1 MDIIDKFLNFE
12 EKYKLIEKEIN
23 GFCIWGYIRFNIYKI
38 LAGQQSIIVE
48 PVKRRRFGC

>member
-23 GFCIWGYIRFNIYKI
+23 GFCIWGYIRFNIYNSKV
-38 LAGQQSIIVE
+38 IIVE